1 MKEKKKR
8 GKMGN
13 KERLIH
19 EEGKVGGVMSEGVL
33 GSEKGKLEVD
43 KIEET
48 LYTCMKLL
56 KCL

>member
-8 GKMGN
+8 GKMAN

-19 EEGKVGGVMSEGVL
+19 EEGKMGEVMSEGVL

-48 LYTCMKLL
+48 LYTCMKLSKSL
-56 KCL
+56 